1 MASVNGLGDMRGTKD
16 EILARSLYFISTSP
30 DHITYPIHISFFV
43 YLMQNTRKQQDLYH
57 FP

>member
-1 MASVNGLGDMRGTKD
+1 MGGAKD

-43 YLMQNTRKQQDLYH
+43 YLMQNTRKQQDLYP